1 MADGQPTYSQ
11 TLVSYIDI
19 LGFADLIKDSQ
30 TGTDG
35 VRKIIRLLTT
45 MKDEFS
51 IGGRVHRRPDGR
63 TEKIFQSFNFSDL
76 IVRTTRIPA
85 GADIGQYLDWELFY
99 LGEKQLSL
107 AVEGHLVRG
116 GISMGQLFVGDRAS
130 ILFGPALVRAYKL
143 ESEKA
148 VYPRILVDASLK
160 REAEQ
165 DTYDQDWKDYIHRGE
180 DGEYFLDYL
189 FGPVITG
196 LTVPADGDPR
206 PQVGEHRKMIE
217 DKIQNEI
224 QQKDERTRQKYRWL
238 ALYHNAALRRLID
251 RIGSQ
256 ANHLLPNAQQY
267 ILPEDLLEF

>member
-30 TGTDG
+30 TSTDG
-35 VRKIIRLLTT
+35 VREIIRLLTT

-85 GADIGQYLDWELFY
+85 GADIGQ
-99 LGEKQLSL
+99 
-107 AVEGHLVRG
+107 
-116 GISMGQLFVGDRAS
+116 
-130 ILFGPALVRAYKL
+130 
-143 ESEKA
+143 
-148 VYPRILVDASLK
+148 
-160 REAEQ
+160 
-165 DTYDQDWKDYIHRGE
+165 
-180 DGEYFLDYL
+180 YFLDYL

-256 ANHLLPNAQQY
+256 ANHLLPNA
-267 ILPEDLLEF
+267 